1 MFGTIELARM
11 DSTPT
16 TYLAQHAKSLVKR
29 LQEKPTSPVIINVS
43 ELLNTQG
50 KQDKALKHLNAVKNI
65 YSGSYRYNLVLARTF
80 RDLKDFKNA
89 KFHYEL
95 ACKIAPQN
103 EVALKELAELVS
115 QEYVS
120 LLSSPVPV
128 SIETAEQP
136 TETEAIAAE
145 TDIVPTPADDKLF
158 EEDTPQEPSVEKD
171 ELFLDSPEPQAAPN
185 DEKSE
190 ELFVEDSPQQP
201 EPEAPSQAK
210 EMTADELFM
219 SESSSYM
226 IEDEPGMLEDLGKP
240 ETFIQ
245 PEEAQATESV
255 DQLFSDDIPEPI
267 ATEESNIE
275 KPELKT
281 PEAPSDLFIEST
293 EENLPTE
300 SPEKPGED
308 FFAQKESDSNVFS
321 SEKPFELPQEIVEQ
335 HIHEQEPAVEDQT
348 PDVSQ
353 PESSENQPLT
363 AQDAPNIFEQE
374 EPSSSYDPEELNDLF
389 IPEEESFGLEK
400 QGDIS
405 SHDLLP
411 STINAEQLQREAI
424 RMLEEE
430 QGPIGFDPFQDFD
443 SPTDAEVPKNDV
455 RDDLA
460 DLPLIME
467 NDESNDEQA
476 STTPPPESIPESPVP
491 DAIAQSPEAQR
502 EETSSALFLD
512 DLPSSSSVD
521 ASNIPE
527 DFNQNFQDEQIAE
540 KKPHTMAEPND
551 QQSKDDDYNLDFDD
565 DFEFKIDK
573 ARLASALSKLADSGS
588 EEKPTEKTPASNQE
602 SIEDIA
608 ASLSDAKFEPIQET
622 EDPTPIQEQRAP
634 FSDDEAIKTPT
645 LSLAKIF
652 YAQGAYAK
660 AINVYKALIQKDPD
674 NIADYEK
681 AIEDIEQKMSES

>member
-1 MFGTIELARM
+1 M
-11 DSTPT
+11 DSKPA
-16 TYLAQHAKSLVKR
+16 TYSTQHAKSLVKR
-29 LQEKPTSPVIINVS
+29 LQEKPTSPAIINVS

-89 KFHYEL
+89 KLHYEL

-103 EVALKELAELVS
+103 QVALKELAELVS

-136 TETEAIAAE
+136 TETEAIA
-145 TDIVPTPADDKLF
+145 TDTEIVPTPADDKLF
-158 EEDTPQEPSVEKD
+158 EDDSPEESSVEKD
-171 ELFLDSPEPQAAPN
+171 ELFLDSPEPQAASH

-190 ELFVEDSPQQP
+190 ELFVEDSSQQP
-201 EPEAPSQAK
+201 EPEAPSEAK

-240 ETFIQ
+240 EET
-245 PEEAQATESV
+245 QATESA
-255 DQLFSDDIPEPI
+255 DLLFSDDISEPI
-267 ATEESNIE
+267 ATEGSNIE
-275 KPELKT
+275 EPELKT

-293 EENLPTE
+293 EENLSTE
-300 SPEKPGED
+300 APEKPGED
-308 FFAQKESDSNVFS
+308 FFAQKEPDSNVIS
-321 SEKPFELPQEIVEQ
+321 SEKPFELPQKIVEQ
-335 HIHEQEPAVEDQT
+335 HIHEPKPAVEDQT
-348 PDVSQ
+348 PDVSKS
-353 PESSENQPLT
+353 ESSENQPLT

-374 EPSSSYDPEELNDLF
+374 EPSSSYDLEELNDLF

-443 SPTDAEVPKNDV
+443 SPTETEVPKNDI

-460 DLPLIME
+460 DLPPIVE
-467 NDESNDEQA
+467 NDESSDEQA
-476 STTPPPESIPESPVP
+476 PTTPSPESIPEASMPET
-491 DAIAQSPEAQR
+491 IEQSPETQR
-502 EETSSALFLD
+502 EETSSDLFLD
-512 DLPSSSSVD
+512 DRPSSSTID
-521 ASNIPE
+521 APNIPE

-540 KKPHTMAEPND
+540 KKPQTMAEPND

-573 ARLASALSKLADSGS
+573 KRLASALSKLADSGS
-588 EEKPTEKTPASNQE
+588 EEKPTEKTPASHQE

-608 ASLSDAKFEPIQET
+608 ASLSDAKFEPVQET